1 MQTLDLGCFTAH
13 ETLLQCGRCPNPT
26 VYAAPEL
33 NRLVPPGG
41 TFGYDVLVAV
51 GKALFLRDRRAEDIV
66 QELSAHHVRISPSE
80 VGYLGKKFT
89 GIP

>member
-1 MQTLDLGCFTAH
+1 M
-13 ETLLQCGRCPNPT
+13 
-26 VYAAPEL
+26 
-33 NRLVPPGG
+33 PPGG

-51 GKALFLRDRRAEDIV
+51 GKALFLRDRRTEDIV
-66 QELSAHHVRISPSE
+66 EELSAHHVRISPSA